1 MIPGVLSL
9 SRRTLVSF
17 SVNYIY
23 ILYVL
28 GAVM

>member
-1 MIPGVLSL
+1 MIPGILSL
-9 SRRTLVSF
+9 SRLTLVGF

-23 ILYVL
+23 MLYVL